1 VIRSGALQWAIDQQP
16 YLQGYLAVDSL
27 WLQKT
32 NGNVIGGGASV
43 LTGPYFVD
51 KSNVDRIQA
60 FAARGTR

>member
-1 VIRSGALQWAIDQQP
+1 
-16 YLQGYLAVDSL
+16 VDSL

-32 NGNVIGGGASV
+32 NGNVIGGGSAV

-60 FAARGTR
+60 FAAKGTR